1 MRSFVSTLLLTLA
14 VAFGTI
20 AGARAQ
26 VDPDTR
32 QPIGPVR
39 PGSGTAS
46 AVSSFATFSSFLNAS
61 PIPRQTVSFPAKYSP
76 GTVVVNTTER
86 RLYYVLGEGQALRY
100 GIGVGRI
107 GFTWAG
113 THHVTQKREWPDWTP
128 PPQML
133 KRRPDLPKFMKGGPD
148 NPLGA
153 RAIYLGSSLYRI
165 HGSNEP
171 ETIGQAVSSGCFRMT
186 NDDVI
191 DLYNRVKVGSV
202 VHVTR

>member
-1 MRSFVSTLLLTLA
+1 MRFVASVFVLA
-14 VAFGTI
+14 AAVSA
-20 AGARAQ
+20 ARAQ
-26 VDPDTR
+26 VQIDPDTR
-32 QPIGPVR
+32 QPIGPVSR
-39 PGSGTAS
+39 PAAGGSAI
-46 AVSSFATFSSFLNAS
+46 SSFGGFSSFFSSS
-61 PIPRQTVSFPAKYSP
+61 PIPRQTVTFAAKYSP
-76 GTVVVNTTER
+76 GTIVVNTTER

-113 THHVTQKREWPDWTP
+113 THHVSQKREWPAWTP

-133 KRRPDLPKFMKGGPD
+133 KRRPDLPKYMKGGPD

-153 RAIYLGSSLYRI
+153 RAIYLGSTLFRI

-191 DLYNRVKVGSV
+191 DLFSRVRVGAV
-202 VHVTR
+202 VHVMR

>member
-1 MRSFVSTLLLTLA
+1 MRSLLVGVLCVLAA
-14 VAFGTI
+14 VAASATHAQNF
-20 AGARAQ
+20 Q
-26 VDPDTR
+26 VDPDTH

-46 AVSSFATFSSFLNAS
+46 AISSFGSFSSFFSAS
-61 PIPRQTVSFPAKYSP
+61 PIPRQTVSFAGKHAAGSI
-76 GTVVVNTTER
+76 VINTTER
-86 RLYYVLGEGQALRY
+86 RLYYVLGDGQALRY

-107 GFTWAG
+107 GFTWNG
-113 THHVTQKREWPDWTP
+113 VHRVSQKREWPDWTP

-153 RAIYLGSSLYRI
+153 RAIYLGSTLFRI

-171 ETIGQAVSSGCFRMT
+171 ETIGQAV
-186 NDDVI
+186 
-191 DLYNRVKVGSV
+191 
-202 VHVTR
+202 